1 MNKKELV
8 NEVAGKVG
16 ISKKEVAN
24 VIDAFTEAVSDALS
38 KGERVMLVGFG
49 TFDVVQKKAR
59 KGRNPQTGKEI
70 QIPARKAPRFRPGKE
85 LRSAVS

>member
-1 MNKKELV
+1 VNKKELV
-8 NEVAGKVG
+8 DEVAGKVG
-16 ISKKEVAN
+16 ISKKEVVN
-24 VIDAFTEAVSDALS
+24 VVDALTKAISDALS

>member
-70 QIPARKAPRFRPGKE
+70 QIPARKTPRFRPGKE